1 VSPSG
6 HFGLV
11 EGIQL
16 GYPEN
21 HRSCGACRSLKG
33 FSVDRLRMSEALY
46 QQLIDTAVKQFGQ
59 IASDN
64 RQKTDSP
71 ATIYAMTSADD
82 ASLAVAPRSWTG
94 EEAF

>member
-1 VSPSG
+1 M
-6 HFGLV
+6 
-11 EGIQL
+11 
-16 GYPEN
+16 N
-21 HRSCGACRSLKG
+21 G
-33 FSVDRLRMSEALY
+33 FSFDRLRMSEILY

-71 ATIYAMTSADD
+71 ATIYTMTSADD
-82 ASLAVAPRSWTG
+82 ASLAVAPRSWTE